1 MAIIE
6 INLEKPAL
14 VEERRVRG
22 ASSGQSKSASRRSSS
37 GGSGGGRGK
46 LLGLLAVLAGI
57 GLLVARMRGGGETEV
72 DVGVE
77 TGSMDE
83 MDEMDEDTTE
93 SAGGGMGKFVGAL
106 GLVVALAG
114 VVVAVLK
121 RRH

>member
-14 VEERRVRG
+14 VEERRSRG
-22 ASSGQSKSASRRSSS
+22 ASSGQSKSASKRTGS
-37 GGSGGGRGK
+37 GGSGGRGK

-72 DVGVE
+72 DVGME

-83 MDEMDEDTTE
+83 MDEMDEDATE
-93 SAGGGMGKFVGAL
+93 SASGGGMGRFAGAL
-106 GLVVALAG
+106 GLVVALAS
-114 VVVAVLK
+114 VVAVVLK
-121 RRH
+121 RRS